1 MTRSSNKETL
11 DRLVALSEQLGDK
24 EETDEDYSALAN
36 QFNAV
41 LADLLLHCQH
51 FRPNKYSSSKKRP
64 AKEYK
69 VRNRENYMPVFTTLI
84 AISTAS

>member
-41 LADLLLHCQH
+41 LADLLLHFFC
-51 FRPNKYSSSKKRP
+51 
-64 AKEYK
+64 KEK
-69 VRNRENYMPVFTTLI
+69 QKQK
-84 AISTAS
+84 